1 MKALSPCHVPMLID
15 EGRAG
20 AMADRIAKH
29 SDTFT
34 FPTFQFI
41 RPRRPMR
48 LAGKKPKLMFS
59 RNDCTVVE
67 NETLCHD
74 DFAIYATY
82 RLIHGRFIGSLKVV
96 RKTDNRLLFPFEG
109 APTIGPFAHKE
120 EALRA
125 SETLGLQIVE
135 GDIANPEP

>member
-1 MKALSPCHVPMLID
+1 
-15 EGRAG
+15 
-20 AMADRIAKH
+20 
-29 SDTFT
+29 
-34 FPTFQFI
+34 
-41 RPRRPMR
+41 MR

-59 RNDCTVVE
+59 RSDCTVATR
-67 NETLCHD
+67 ETLCHD
-74 DFAIYATY
+74 DFAIFATY

-109 APTIGPFAHKE
+109 APTIGPFDHKE

-125 SETLGLQIVE
+125 SETLGIQIVE